1 MAAKGKRS
9 RGQILLR
16 MAFVAYV
23 VWMLWLLFG
32 QRLGTEIYSQELA
45 RSMNLQ
51 PLATIKHFLKLLE
64 SDSPGL
70 VTHAKINL
78 AGNVVLFLPPG
89 WLLPHIWKRYQNFF
103 RFFFTCLGAI
113 LAIEVT
119 QLLTLLGSFDVDDVI
134 LNMTALVIGYLAYI
148 LTHLKKKK

>member
-1 MAAKGKRS
+1 MAAKGKCS

-78 AGNVVLFLPPG
+78 AGNVVMFIPLGFCLPRIFPKLRGFFKTLSFCFFLIIAVE
-89 WLLPHIWKRYQNFF
+89 LLQYYS
-103 RFFFTCLGAI
+103 
-113 LAIEVT
+113 
-119 QLLTLLGSFDVDDVI
+119 LLGTCDIDDLI
-134 LNMTALVIGYLAYI
+134 LNMVGVTIGYAFSKIKPY
-148 LTHLKKKK
+148 

>member
-9 RGQILLR
+9 GGQILLR
-16 MAFVAYV
+16 TAFVAYV

-51 PLATIKHFLKLLE
+51 PLATIKHFLALLG
-64 SDSPGL
+64 SDNPGL

-78 AGNVVLFLPPG
+78 VGNVVMFIPLGFCFPG
-89 WLLPHIWKRYQNFF
+89 IFPKLRGFF
-103 RFFFTCLGAI
+103 KTFFFCCFLIIAV
-113 LAIEVT
+113 E
-119 QLLTLLGSFDVDDVI
+119 LLQYYSLLGTCDVDDLI
-134 LNMTALVIGYLAYI
+134 LNMVGITIGYAFSKIKPY
-148 LTHLKKKK
+148 

>member
-9 RGQILLR
+9 KGQVLLR

-64 SDSPGL
+64 SDNPGL

-78 AGNVVLFLPPG
+78 VGNVVMFIPLGFCLPRIFPKLRG
-89 WLLPHIWKRYQNFF
+89 FF
-103 RFFFTCLGAI
+103 KTFFFCFVLIIAV
-113 LAIEVT
+113 E
-119 QLLTLLGSFDVDDVI
+119 LLQYYSLLGTCDIDDLI
-134 LNMTALVIGYLAYI
+134 LNMAGIIIGYAFSKIKPY
-148 LTHLKKKK
+148 

>member
-9 RGQILLR
+9 KGQVLLR

-51 PLATIKHFLKLLE
+51 PFATIKHFLALLE
-64 SDSPGL
+64 SDNPGL

-78 AGNVVLFLPPG
+78 AGNVVMFIPLGFCLPRIFPKLRG
-89 WLLPHIWKRYQNFF
+89 FF
-103 RFFFTCLGAI
+103 KTFFFCFCLIVAV
-113 LAIEVT
+113 E
-119 QLLTLLGSFDVDDVI
+119 LLQYYSLLGTCDIDDLI
-134 LNMTALVIGYLAYI
+134 LNMVGITGGYAFSRIKPY
-148 LTHLKKKK
+148 